1 MFDNIDELT
10 NSVEEDEEV
19 FFDYVDENGTIKKA
33 EVLTLFSLE
42 GSDKQYAMCSLPAD
56 DGNFDITA
64 FIVNT
69 LPDNTVSLDDI
80 ESEEELSCKCNYGVS
95 MTQSINE
102 IRDLLNQLEE
112 ADKNNDDKLYKDTL
126 NKISN
131 STKSLEKRKKSSK
144 KVIF

>member
-1 MFDNIDELT
+1 MFDNMEKLVD
-10 NSVEEDEEV
+10 SVEEDEDV
-19 FFDYVDENGTIKKA
+19 FFDYVDANGTIKKA

-80 ESEEELSCKCNYGVS
+80 ESEEELNLV
-95 MTQSINE
+95 T
-102 IRDLLNQLEE
+102 E
-112 ADKNNDDKLYKDTL
+112 AVNA
-126 NKISN
+126 IM
-131 STKSLEKRKKSSK
+131 E
-144 KVIF
+144 